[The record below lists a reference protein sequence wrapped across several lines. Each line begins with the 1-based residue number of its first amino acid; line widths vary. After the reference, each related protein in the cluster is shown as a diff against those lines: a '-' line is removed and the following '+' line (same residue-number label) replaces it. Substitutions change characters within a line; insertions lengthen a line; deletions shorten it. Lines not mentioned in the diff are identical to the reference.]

1 MTLEEKDAY
10 LALFKRYKTYRYVN
24 RLLNIEI
31 EIGGR
36 TVIRLENT
44 FADDSIPNITSIL
57 IVKKTLLLKD
67 LSLQFSYILI
77 ENGIGVLDLRD
88 LFPDILEEF
97 HIIKVAILGSHDVLI
112 QLFTLNSECWNQN
125 VLIKY
130 YKLRI

>member
-77 ENGIGVLDLRD
+77 ENGIGSLQ
-88 LFPDILEEF
+88 
-97 HIIKVAILGSHDVLI
+97 H
-112 QLFTLNSECWNQN
+112 LNAASYRSCKWSNN
-125 VLIKY
+125 IPKTFD
-130 YKLRI
+130 

>member
-57 IVKKTLLLKD
+57 IFTASKCSIV
-67 LSLQFSYILI
+67 QI
-77 ENGIGVLDLRD
+77 E
-88 LFPDILEEF
+88 
-97 HIIKVAILGSHDVLI
+97 VAILGSHDVLI

>member
-77 ENGIGVLDLRD
+77 ENGIDYESAKINFDRLR
-88 LFPDILEEF
+88 
-97 HIIKVAILGSHDVLI
+97 
-112 QLFTLNSECWNQN
+112 
-125 VLIKY
+125 
-130 YKLRI
+130 

>member
-77 ENGIGVLDLRD
+77 ENGIGVLDLR
-88 LFPDILEEF
+88 
-97 HIIKVAILGSHDVLI
+97 IKVAILGSHDVLI
-112 QLFTLNSECWNQN
+112 QLFTLNSECWNQVIDQN